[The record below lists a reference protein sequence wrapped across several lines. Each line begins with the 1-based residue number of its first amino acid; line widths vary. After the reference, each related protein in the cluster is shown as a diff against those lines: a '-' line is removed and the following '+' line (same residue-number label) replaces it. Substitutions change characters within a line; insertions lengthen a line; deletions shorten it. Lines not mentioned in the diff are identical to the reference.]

1 MDNILYFNLF
11 VESFFSSFEYDKLAK
26 DTFTKMLNNIDK
38 MDVRKFAD
46 YRREAT
52 IKFEEEKKDSKTD
65 VESQNKQDKFKKRID
80 EVEDEVEDEFSVRE
94 DEVEDEF
101 SVREDVDPNY
111 RIKKRG
117 LKNPERTE
125 ITSKKETDFKSL
137 NKPKSK
143 NIDIAVIKN
152 YSKHRTSSKIW
163 GNRKENDYSLAING
177 KHLISDIRGQE
188 GKTLV
193 SPKIIQIF
201 WSFLSEL
208 SEIQDKYKRGLIDE
222 SEYDS
227 AISGVKSKYT
237 GKIK

>member
-1 MDNILYFNLF
+1 MDNILNFNLF

-26 DTFTKMLNNIDK
+26 DTFTKMLNNIDR

-52 IKFEEEKKDSKTD
+52 IKFEEKSTDKQDSKSNA
-65 VESQNKQDKFKKRID
+65 ESQNREDKSKKGI
-80 EVEDEVEDEFSVRE
+80 EVEDEVDDEFPVRE
-94 DEVEDEF
+94 N
-101 SVREDVDPNY
+101 VDPNY
-111 RIKKRG
+111 RIRKRG
-117 LKNPERTE
+117 LKNPERIE
-125 ITSKKETDFKSL
+125 VTSKKETDFKSL
-137 NKPKSK
+137 NKPKYK

-152 YSKHRTSSKIW
+152 YSKHRNSSKIW
-163 GNRKENDYSLAING
+163 GNRKENDYSLVING

-227 AISGVKSKYT
+227 AISSVRSKYT